1 MVTKVQ
7 LLWKRYGRL
16 IENRQ
21 AEIENL
27 VIPKDF
33 ATSPGD

>member
-7 LLWKRYGRL
+7 VLWKRYGRL

-21 AEIENL
+21 AEENL
-27 VIPKDF
+27 VIPKYF